1 MTIEYRDV
9 RNELDR
15 FDELHR
21 ERLCPCCANDPE
33 AQGSDLRRAFER
45 AAAKG
50 NRNFLVCANCAAR
63 WIVPE
68 PDIDHAVRGWFMILS
83 EQRLIGTLCGQ
94 CARAHPEPMSVPR
107 IAERVLR
114 RSRGPVQ

>member
-21 ERLCPCCANDPE
+21 ERLCACCADEPE
-33 AQGSDLRRAFER
+33 AQVSDLRRAFER

-50 NRNFLVCANCAAR
+50 NSNFLVCANCSAR
-63 WIVPE
+63 WMPG
-68 PDIDHAVRGWFMILS
+68 PIDTAVRGWVMVIS
-83 EQRLIGTLCGQ
+83 EQRLVATLCGA
-94 CARAHPEPMSVPR
+94 CAAANPEPVKTLPS
-107 IAERVLR
+107 IARLVLEQ
-114 RSRGPVQ
+114 SRGRLQ